1 LLRRHIRSFIDRR
14 FCSEKYDARKTLDAF
29 ATELRAEATPD
40 ALGDD
45 LIGDTT

>member
-1 LLRRHIRSFIDRR
+1 VEGAKVSFYKIRV
-14 FCSEKYDARKTLDAF
+14 F
-29 ATELRAEATPD
+29 ATELRAETTPD